1 MTGDRAWRP
10 RQATVQRPRP
20 RGGPAQSRG
29 APRGP
34 APPPATDDRDRA
46 SPRPAVGTTGG
57 RRAVSRRSTED
68 HGDRFTSVCHGS
80 SGVLLPLVKHLQSS
94 GASTRHVTHRPES
107 ACAAAAGMPR
117 NASAAFPEMSAEGDS
132 GCHSQRQRRDGD
144 GPGRPAAET
153 HSSPPRHRQQ
163 PDVSQNARGEPPPNV
178 MVSGGGV
185 GGLWAVT
192 R

>member
-117 NASAAFPEMSAEGDS
+117 NASAAFPEMSAEGDP
-132 GCHSQRQRRDGD
+132 GCHSQRQTGRRRPWTTSRRDALVSTA
-144 GPGRPAAET
+144 PPPAAGCLPKCT
-153 HSSPPRHRQQ
+153 W
-163 PDVSQNARGEPPPNV
+163 GTPPNV